1 MEIAVRKFENH
12 RSAQTIKQ
20 NISVNQDFYF
30 SNTEVRDILEETTS
44 LNNKRMI
51 PLEIPQKNV

>member
-20 NISVNQDFYF
+20 NISVNQDFCF